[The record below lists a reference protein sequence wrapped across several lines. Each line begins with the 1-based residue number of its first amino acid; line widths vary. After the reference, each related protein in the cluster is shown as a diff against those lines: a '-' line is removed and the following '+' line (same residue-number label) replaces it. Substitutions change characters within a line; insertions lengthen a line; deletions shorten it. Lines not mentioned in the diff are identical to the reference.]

1 MKEGEAFV
9 FIFRT
14 IKTFFFFKGRIDILL
29 SIQREEIWRT
39 EPCHPLKE
47 I

>member
-14 IKTFFFFKGRIDILL
+14 IKTFFFLKEGLIFCFLFKGKRSGIQNHAIL
-29 SIQREEIWRT
+29 
-39 EPCHPLKE
+39 
-47 I
+47 